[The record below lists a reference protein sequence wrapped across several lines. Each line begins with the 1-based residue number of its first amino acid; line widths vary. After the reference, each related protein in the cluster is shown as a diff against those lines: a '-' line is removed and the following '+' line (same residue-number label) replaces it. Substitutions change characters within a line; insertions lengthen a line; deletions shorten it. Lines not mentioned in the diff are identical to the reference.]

1 MARYEAE
8 GKTIIYL
15 DESGFAHD
23 SPRQY
28 GYAPKGQ
35 RCFGIHN
42 WSAKGRINAIG
53 AIIGFTFL
61 TLALFD
67 STINSDVFYAW
78 LTQDLLPKAPKG
90 AVIVMDNA
98 TFHKRHDMVKAIDE
112 SGCRLVFLPP
122 YRVLTS
128 IRLSINGRK
137 PRPLESNISAL
148 SMSYFLFT

>member
-15 DESGFAHD
+15 HESGFVHD

-28 GYAPKGQ
+28 GYAAKGQ
-35 RCFGIHN
+35 RCFGTHN
-42 WSAKGRINAIG
+42 WNARGRTNAIG

-90 AVIVMDNA
+90 AVIIMDN
-98 TFHKRHDMVKAIDE
+98 TN
-112 SGCRLVFLPP
+112 P
-122 YRVLTS
+122 Y
-128 IRLSINGRK
+128 K
-137 PRPLESNISAL
+137 
-148 SMSYFLFT
+148 YFI